1 MSTFSGLNTAYTGL
15 VAARQG
21 LDVVGQNI
29 ANSNTVGY
37 TRQRV
42 TTSAIGALGSVG
54 PLAPSTPQVGAGVAV
69 DSIARLGN
77 VYLDARVRSSA
88 GLAGYS
94 AVRANVLADIEAS
107 LREPG
112 ENGLS
117 AQLQEF
123 WASWQGLSNSTGKPA
138 AAGIVLEQAGV
149 LVSQIARGY
158 GEMEAQ
164 WSHARNE
171 LSGMA
176 EELNSAAAQ
185 VAKLN
190 VTIRSTLAA
199 GGSVNE
205 LLDQRNALTTTMSA
219 LTGATVAERPDGTID
234 VLLAGNAIVSGDV
247 VRPVTVVGSYGLD
260 GAAGDPVRLQWAHRP
275 GSTVALSGGE
285 MAGAVSVLAPSDAT
299 KTGGLIAEAA
309 QAYNELANALASQV
323 NAVHST
329 GVTATGVPG
338 GDFFALSATGPAARG
353 LSVVPTDASGIA
365 AAAPNAGGLDG
376 SIADAISQIGNAVT
390 SPGTVWAGFVT
401 RTGVVARTE
410 LQQAALAEL
419 AAASASNAQLAN
431 ASVDLDEENVSLVM
445 FQSAYQ
451 GAARVMTA
459 VDEMLDTLIN
469 RTGIVGR

>member
-54 PLAPSTPQVGAGVAV
+54 PLASTAQVGGGVTV
-69 DSIARLGN
+69 ESIARLGN
-77 VYLDARVRSSA
+77 VHLDARVRSSA

-94 AVRANVLADIEAS
+94 AVRGNAIAEIEVS

-123 WASWQGLSNSTGKPA
+123 WASWQGLSNSAGSSA

-158 GEMEAQ
+158 EEMQSQ
-164 WSHARNE
+164 WAHVRSE
-171 LSGMA
+171 LGGMTD
-176 EELNSAAAQ
+176 ELNSAATQ

-199 GGSVNE
+199 GGTVSE

-219 LTGATVAERPDGTID
+219 LTGATVSGRPDGMID
-234 VLLAGNAIVSGDV
+234 VLLAGNAIVSGDT
-247 VRPVTVVGSYGLD
+247 VRPVAVAGSYLLD
-260 GAAGDPVRLQWAHRP
+260 GATDSPVRLEWVHRP
-275 GSTVALSGGE
+275 GTPVALTGGE
-285 MAGAVSVLAPSDAT
+285 IAGAISVLAPIDAT

-309 QAYNELANALASQV
+309 QSYNELAVAVASQV
-323 NAVHST
+323 NTVHRT
-329 GVTATGVPG
+329 GITATGATNV
-338 GDFFALSATGPAARG
+338 DFFLISPTGPAARG
-353 LSVVPTDASGIA
+353 LSVILTDASGIA
-365 AAAPNAGGLDG
+365 AAAPGSGGLDG
-376 SIADAISQIGNAVT
+376 SNADAISQIGTAAT
-390 SPGTVWAGFVT
+390 SPDTIWAGFVS

-410 LQQAALAEL
+410 LQQASLAEL

-431 ASVDLDEENVSLVM
+431 ASVDLDEENVSLLM

>member
-21 LDVVGQNI
+21 LNVVGQNI

-37 TRQRV
+37 TRQRI

-54 PLAPSTPQVGAGVAV
+54 PLASTAQVGGGVTV
-69 DSIARLGN
+69 ESIARLGN
-77 VYLDARVRSSA
+77 VHLDARVRSSA

-94 AVRANVLADIEAS
+94 AVRGNAMADIEVS

-123 WASWQGLSNSTGKPA
+123 WASWQGLSNNPGSAA

-158 GEMEAQ
+158 EEMQTQ
-164 WSHARNE
+164 WGNVRSE
-171 LSGMA
+171 LGGMT
-176 EELNSAAAQ
+176 EELNSAATQ

-199 GGSVNE
+199 GGTVSE

-219 LTGATVAERPDGTID
+219 LTGATVSGRPDGMID
-234 VLLAGNAIVSGDV
+234 VLLDGNAIVSGDT
-247 VRPVTVVGSYGLD
+247 VRPVAVAGSFLLD
-260 GAAGDPVRLQWAHRP
+260 GATGSPVRLEWVHRP
-275 GSTVALSGGE
+275 GNPVALTGGE
-285 MAGAVSVLAPSDAT
+285 IAGAISVLAPIDAT
-299 KTGGLIAEAA
+299 KTGGSIAEAA
-309 QAYNELANALASQV
+309 QSYNELAVAVASHV

-329 GVTATGVPG
+329 GTTAAGTTSL
-338 GDFFALSATGPAARG
+338 DFFVISPTGPAARG
-353 LSVVPTDASGIA
+353 LSVIPTDASGIA
-365 AAAPNAGGLDG
+365 AAAPGSGGLDG
-376 SIADAISQIGNAVT
+376 SNADAISQIGTAAT
-390 SPGTVWAGFVT
+390 SPDTIWAGFVS

-410 LQQAALAEL
+410 LQQASLAEL

-431 ASVDLDEENVSLVM
+431 ASVDLDEENVSLLM

>member
-15 VAARQG
+15 IAARQG

-29 ANSNTVGY
+29 ANANTVGY

-54 PLAPSTPQVGAGVAV
+54 PLATSTPRPGGGVSV

-94 AVRANVLADIEAS
+94 AVRANVLGDVESS

-123 WASWQGLSNSTGKPA
+123 WASWQGLSNSAGTSA

-149 LVSQIARGY
+149 LVSQIERGY
-158 GEMEAQ
+158 GEMDAQ
-164 WSHARNE
+164 WSHARSE

-185 VAKLN
+185 VANLN
-190 VTIRSTLAA
+190 VSIRTTLAA

-205 LLDQRNALTTTMSA
+205 LVDQRNSLTTTIAA

-234 VLLAGNAIVSGDV
+234 VLLAGNAIVSGDT
-247 VRPVTVVGSYGLD
+247 VRPVSVVGSYRLD
-260 GAAGDPVRLQWAHRP
+260 GAADAPVRLEWAHRP
-275 GSTVALSGGE
+275 GSAVALAGGE
-285 MAGAVSVLAPSDAT
+285 IAGAVSVLAPSDAT
-299 KTGGLIAEAA
+299 RTGGAIAEAA
-309 QAYNELANALASQV
+309 QSYNDLATALATQV
-323 NAVHST
+323 NAIHRT
-329 GVTATGVPG
+329 GATATGTVG
-338 GDFFALSATGPAARG
+338 LDFFTISATGPAARG
-353 LSVVPTDASGIA
+353 LSVVPQDASGIA
-365 AAAPNAGGLDG
+365 AASPGAGGLDG
-376 SIADAISQIGNAVT
+376 STADAISQIGTTAA
-390 SPGTVWAGFVT
+390 SPDAVWAGFVT
-401 RTGVVARTE
+401 RTGVIARTE

-419 AAASASNAQLAN
+419 AASSASNAQLAN
-431 ASVDLDEENVSLVM
+431 ASVDLDEENVNLVM

>member
-29 ANSNTVGY
+29 ANANTVGY

-42 TTSAIGALGSVG
+42 TTSAIGSLGQVG
-54 PLAPSTPQVGAGVAV
+54 PLASGNQVGGGVTV

-77 VYLDARVRSSA
+77 GYLDARVRSSA
-88 GLAGYS
+88 GIAGYS
-94 AVRANVLADIEAS
+94 AVRANVMGGIESS

-112 ENGLS
+112 KNGLS

-123 WASWQGLSNSTGKPA
+123 WASWQGLSNNTGVPA
-138 AAGIVLEQAGV
+138 SAGIVLEQAGV

-158 GEMEAQ
+158 DEIDAQ
-164 WSHARNE
+164 WSNVRSE
-171 LSGMA
+171 LGGMA
-176 EELNSAAAQ
+176 DQLNSAAAQ
-185 VAKLN
+185 VANLN

-205 LLDQRNALTTTMSA
+205 LLDQRSSLTTTMSA
-219 LTGATVAERPDGTID
+219 LTGATVSERPDGTID
-234 VLLAGNAIVSGDV
+234 VLIAGNAIVSGDM
-247 VRPVTVVGSYGLD
+247 VRPVTVTGAHRMD
-260 GAAGDPVRLQWAHRP
+260 GAAGAPVRLEWAHRP
-275 GSTVALSGGE
+275 GSAVALTGGE
-285 MAGAVSVLAPSDAT
+285 IAGAVSMLAPSDAT
-299 KTGGLIAEAA
+299 KTGGSLAEAA
-309 QAYNELANALASQV
+309 QSYNDLATAVAAQV
-323 NAVHST
+323 NAVHRT
-329 GVTATGVPG
+329 GATRAGDTG
-338 GDFFALSATGPAARG
+338 LDFFSISATGPAARG
-353 LSVVPTDASGIA
+353 LSVVPTDVGGIA
-365 AAAPNAGGLDG
+365 ASAPGAGGLDG
-376 SIADAISQIGNAVT
+376 SIADAISQIGT
-390 SPGTVWAGFVT
+390 SASSPDKIWTGFVT

>member
-21 LDVVGQNI
+21 LSVVGQNI

-42 TTSAIGALGSVG
+42 TTSAIGAPGSVG
-54 PLAPSTPQVGAGVAV
+54 PLASTAQVGGGVTV
-69 DSIARLGN
+69 ESIARLGN
-77 VYLDARVRSSA
+77 VHLDARVRSSA

-94 AVRANVLADIEAS
+94 AVRGNAMAEIELS

-123 WASWQGLSNSTGKPA
+123 WASWQGLSNSAGSAA

-158 GEMEAQ
+158 EEMESQ
-164 WSHARNE
+164 WAHVRAE
-171 LSGMA
+171 LGGMT
-176 EELNSAAAQ
+176 EELNSAATQ

-199 GGSVNE
+199 GGSVSE
-205 LLDQRNALTTTMSA
+205 LLDQRDALTTTMSA
-219 LTGATVAERPDGTID
+219 LTGATVSGRPDGMVD
-234 VLLAGNAIVSGDV
+234 VLLAGNAIVSGDT
-247 VRPVTVVGSYGLD
+247 VRPVAVAGSYLLNGATASPVGLEW
-260 GAAGDPVRLQWAHRP
+260 VHRP
-275 GSTVALSGGE
+275 GSPVALTGGE
-285 MAGAVSVLAPSDAT
+285 IAGAISVLAPTDAT
-299 KTGGLIAEAA
+299 KTGGSIAEAA
-309 QAYNELANALASQV
+309 ESYNELAIAVASQV
-323 NAVHST
+323 NAVHSS
-329 GVTATGVPG
+329 GSTATGVTG
-338 GDFFALSATGPAARG
+338 LDFFVISPTGPAARG
-353 LSVVPTDASGIA
+353 LSVIPTDATGIA
-365 AAAPNAGGLDG
+365 AAAPGYGGLDG
-376 SIADAISQIGNAVT
+376 SNADAISQIGTAAT
-390 SPGTVWAGFVT
+390 SPDSIWAGFVS

-410 LQQAALAEL
+410 LQQASLAEL
-419 AAASASNAQLAN
+419 AAASASNAQLSS
-431 ASVDLDEENVSLVM
+431 ASVDLDEENVSLLM
-445 FQSAYQ
+445 FQTAYQ

>member
-37 TRQRV
+37 TRQRI
-42 TTSAIGALGSVG
+42 TTSAVGALGLVG
-54 PLAPSTPQVGAGVAV
+54 PLATAQQGGGGVSV
-69 DSIARLGN
+69 DSIARLGS

-94 AVRANVLADIEAS
+94 AVRANILTDIESS

-123 WASWQGLSNSTGKPA
+123 WASWQGLSNNAGTPA

-158 GEMEAQ
+158 DEMEAK
-164 WSHARNE
+164 WAHARSE
-171 LSGMA
+171 LGGMA
-176 EELNSAAAQ
+176 DELNAAAGQ
-185 VAKLN
+185 VANLN

-205 LLDQRNALTTTMSA
+205 LVDQRNALTTTMSA

-234 VLLAGNAIVSGDV
+234 VLLAGNAIVSGDT
-247 VRPVTVVGSYGLD
+247 VRPVAVVGAYRLD
-260 GAAGDPVRLQWAHRP
+260 GTAAAPVRLEWAHRP
-275 GSTVALSGGE
+275 GSSVALTGGE
-285 MAGAVSVLAPSDAT
+285 IAGAVSVLAPSDAS
-299 KTGGLIAEAA
+299 KTGGVIAEAA
-309 QAYNELANALASQV
+309 QSYNDLASALASQV
-323 NAVHST
+323 NAVHRN
-329 GVTATGVPG
+329 GVTATGETGV
-338 GDFFALSATGPAARG
+338 DFFAIAPTVPAARG
-353 LSVVPTDASGIA
+353 LSVVPKDASGIA
-365 AAAPNAGGLDG
+365 AAAPDAGGLDG
-376 SIADAISQIGNAVT
+376 SIADAISQLGTAAA
-390 SPGTVWAGFVT
+390 SPDTIWTGFVT